1 MPTVT
6 VEQISELVD
15 NFYAKVRADSLIGP
29 IFDTAIGDAW
39 GPHLAKMKAFWS
51 SVMLGSRTYKGNP
64 MMTHLGLPRLSRE
77 HFERWLDL
85 WRQSAPEVCDPE
97 AADLFVHKAE
107 MIAERFLYSIFL
119 YWDSVHADR
128 AGQTA

>member
-1 MPTVT
+1 
-6 VEQISELVD
+6 VD

-97 AADLFVHKAE
+97 AAELFVHKAE

-128 AGQTA
+128 AEQTA